1 MGQSELTEADVFEE
15 EREWLQARSQ
25 RLSAARRRIEEAFAS
40 AAEVK
45 PESFSIALS
54 GGGIR
59 AAAFQAGVLWRLAQ
73 AGQLQEAEYLAAV
86 SGGGYLASSFASHLA
101 AADSQPQSG
110 ATRKEVADF
119 YLDVLAKTFCRMQQN
134 AGGFLRDPT
143 AGPKGERSWRI
154 AFRLP
159 RDGSGMLPRIFDGV
173 LLLLTLATTLALNPL
188 QITVVWLVPFTEAL
202 NVFYGTA
209 LRIAFCTQG
218 LPHWQILWDWSPY
231 GTFLRFFELTAGV
244 NFAFWLLSRFA
255 KRAKSSSASPRCY
268 LFVNGC
274 LACAA
279 RFLGVMLLLLVM
291 IFALPYVE
299 DWSVPE
305 SGGLTLQ
312 QRSAT
317 CEEHFR
323 AASPLTSGCENADV
337 FEEAGRSVDEYIRF
351 NASAVQRGITPEVQ
365 AVALPESS
373 TAVAGPDVAVFLV
386 FRELLLKGDR
396 SVLITFFGILV
407 FLLTVTV
414 LFAPFL
420 PSLFISVVTITGP
433 LLGLTMIMLM
443 LQYRIYGPLTGQAL
457 MFGQLPFSEVKWR
470 MFVRM
475 CLMAGIV
482 VVPFHNELRRLWHW
496 YYLRTLQRNFF
507 HGGKDMP
514 FSKLAEQPLCPLLIL
529 TGTVTD
535 YRRLGKQTWPRL
547 LLDRTQTIAEI
558 SFTALHTGSTATGFI
573 RTTYFR
579 TLAKCTALTGAGCLD
594 ALSLSMSN
602 RLRFRFWLEIL
613 NLSWG
618 DYIFFSRRG
627 ANRYV
632 ERVANVLQTE
642 AGRKFRWI
650 AQQFPALF
658 IWASTQV
665 LLTVGW
671 TRMYQP
677 ENTLEDCSVAKSLV
691 LASIGLCISLIALS
705 FFAFLPGLHCL
716 MVSPIIRQFHQA
728 TRFIYRGER
737 APRLVYVTDGGV
749 QDCTAIVQ
757 LMRRR
762 RKRILLVL
770 AAADPHDELE
780 VLWSAMCCAI
790 DQQVGTFFDPSG
802 NYRDVRAVMQE
813 FGDRKEMAFLRLG
826 IRYGGWS
833 GAKEEAAT
841 LSLLGE
847 LLVVKNRMPP
857 CLRGMQAGSLLTEEE
872 VKSGRPSSG
881 RTLGC
886 RQALEAEDL
895 GGFCCCDCC
904 HGIGCNCGPKFPHLS
919 GANYLWLTPILF
931 ANLCRLGYEAS
942 EEVVAALEAG
952 PRMLAGSVCFQQ
964 ESPQSGRKFTKE
976 CSESSTSAPIA
987 L

>member
-1 MGQSELTEADVFEE
+1 MWDGEHPLDFGLGKEAIT
-15 EREWLQARSQ
+15 
-25 RLSAARRRIEEAFAS
+25 SAAD
-40 AAEVK
+40 EVK

-59 AAAFQAGVLWRLAQ
+59 AAAFQAGVLWRLAH
-73 AGQLQEAEYLAAV
+73 AEQLQDVEYLAAV

-101 AADSQPQSG
+101 AAERQPQTG
-110 ATRKEVADF
+110 ATRQEVADF
-119 YLDVLAKTFCRMQQN
+119 YLDVLAKTFCRMQRN

-143 AGPKGERSWRI
+143 AGPRGESSWRI

-159 RDGSGMLPRIFDGV
+159 RDGSGMLPRIFDGM

-209 LRIAFCTQG
+209 LRIAFCAQS

-255 KRAKSSSASPRCY
+255 KRASSSASPRCY

-312 QRSAT
+312 QRFAT
-317 CEEHFR
+317 CEKHFR
-323 AASPLTSGCENADV
+323 AASPSTSGCENADV
-337 FEEAGRSVDEYIRF
+337 FAEAGRSVDEYIRF
-351 NASAVQRGITPEVQ
+351 NASAVQRGITQEVQ
-365 AVALPESS
+365 APELPESS

-470 MFVRM
+470 MFVRV

-507 HGGKDMP
+507 HGGKDLP

-658 IWASTQV
+658 ILASTQ
-665 LLTVGW
+665 
-671 TRMYQP
+671 
-677 ENTLEDCSVAKSLV
+677 
-691 LASIGLCISLIALS
+691 
-705 FFAFLPGLHCL
+705 
-716 MVSPIIRQFHQA
+716 
-728 TRFIYRGER
+728 
-737 APRLVYVTDGGV
+737 
-749 QDCTAIVQ
+749 
-757 LMRRR
+757 
-762 RKRILLVL
+762 
-770 AAADPHDELE
+770 
-780 VLWSAMCCAI
+780 
-790 DQQVGTFFDPSG
+790 
-802 NYRDVRAVMQE
+802 
-813 FGDRKEMAFLRLG
+813 
-826 IRYGGWS
+826 
-833 GAKEEAAT
+833 
-841 LSLLGE
+841 
-847 LLVVKNRMPP
+847 
-857 CLRGMQAGSLLTEEE
+857 
-872 VKSGRPSSG
+872 
-881 RTLGC
+881 
-886 RQALEAEDL
+886 
-895 GGFCCCDCC
+895 
-904 HGIGCNCGPKFPHLS
+904 
-919 GANYLWLTPILF
+919 
-931 ANLCRLGYEAS
+931 
-942 EEVVAALEAG
+942 
-952 PRMLAGSVCFQQ
+952 
-964 ESPQSGRKFTKE
+964 
-976 CSESSTSAPIA
+976 
-987 L
+987 